1 MRKSKTHLLLCWYGT
16 TNFRFKLFLSEPIFF
31 LMLRKIGGYGK
42 NFIGQFLK
50 KYNRAFNRI
59 LSSFVQYKQKNRPF
73 AALVWHNKFCT
84 ISAHCAIEGA
94 EEAMRIESQ
103 PSASAA
109 SLLSSIPI
117 FSKPQQP
124 QYTAFRCFSHRRKG
138 TRWRRPTAAPKTS
151 FWMKQPLVGRCSLHW
166 ATAAPPASAAAR
178 RRTTEAATVTA
189 RPNCKNPPKIK

>member
-1 MRKSKTHLLLCWYGT
+1 MSIVENCWTGWGSLKHTFCFVGMAQQISDLNYFYL
-16 TNFRFKLFLSEPIFF
+16 NQSFF

-109 SLLSSIPI
+109 SALSSIPI

-124 QYTAFRCFSHRRKG
+124 QYTAFRCFSHRRREQG
-138 TRWRRPTAAPKTS
+138 GAAMPRPQK
-151 FWMKQPLVGRCSLHW
+151 LVFGWSSGHCSCTGLLLLQRH
-166 ATAAPPASAAAR
+166 
-178 RRTTEAATVTA
+178 
-189 RPNCKNPPKIK
+189 